1 MPFPAWY
8 GFELPANLY
17 AHQRSR
23 AELREEGW
31 DASLWLGAFGA
42 VARRLRPPR
51 HHTSSG
57 SISASASAG
66 PTAGV
71 VSPEPTNAPSPP
83 DVPTDCGELPIDACR
98 LVVDAAVR
106 LVAPG
111 AELTGVAVTP
121 WHGEQGCGEG
131 KPLPCPSMPPHY
143 VNGAEL
149 QLADRRPL
157 ALDCYSPATQY
168 LFDPASPESE
178 KAWSSVVVCEAVDE
192 ANGRQPA
199 WALRLSGGTRVTQ
212 VSGFTRL
219 AGA

>member
-1 MPFPAWY
+1 MRRCGLVLSALLLV
-8 GFELPANLY
+8 GCA
-17 AHQRSR
+17 R
-23 AELREEGW
+23 
-31 DASLWLGAFGA
+31 LGID
-42 VARRLRPPR
+42 
-51 HHTSSG
+51 TSSG

-168 LFDPASPESE
+168 LSIPVSPESE
-178 KAWSSVVVCEAVDE
+178 KAWSSVV
-192 ANGRQPA
+192 G
-199 WALRLSGGTRVTQ
+199 
-212 VSGFTRL
+212 
-219 AGA
+219 